1 MERKLWH
8 NTTIDE
14 IIEEVTRISKAYGV
28 RHLFL
33 FGSYAKG
40 TYTDTSDIDFI
51 VQGIV
56 NKDAY
61 LEEINQIRTLKTID
75 IFDYDACENECIKED
90 MDKYGSKIY

>member
-14 IIEEVTRISKAYGV
+14 IIEEVTRISKEYGV

-40 TYTDTSDIDFI
+40 TYTDTSGYGQIWK
-51 VQGIV
+51 Q
-56 NKDAY
+56 NLLKDSRV
-61 LEEINQIRTLKTID
+61 LLTV
-75 IFDYDACENECIKED
+75 
-90 MDKYGSKIY
+90 